1 MRLQIAR
8 ITSLFLT
15 GLIAGT
21 FFYGTFCVLPAFY
34 EVSSAIHLGFR
45 TALMNHNK
53 IVVMTLVLLAML
65 TIIFYCW
72 EARKIKVARTLC
84 ALALIFTIIS
94 LVITRVGSVP
104 INLQMKTWNPVS
116 PPADWL
122 TTLERWDL
130 FNAIR
135 TATSI
140 GSFCCLLIVD
150 VWLKKYLQNSII
162 NNLKK
167 IQRI

>member
-1 MRLQIAR
+1 MRLQLTR
-8 ITSLFLT
+8 ITSLLLT

-21 FFYGTFCVLPAFY
+21 FFYGTFCVLPAFN
-34 EVSSAIHLGFR
+34 EVSSTIHLGFR

-53 IVVMTLVLLAML
+53 IVVMALVLLAL
-65 TIIFYCW
+65 VTLIFYCW

-84 ALALIFTIIS
+84 ALALAFTIVS
-94 LVITRVGSVP
+94 LVITREGSVP
-104 INLQMKTWNPVS
+104 INILIKTWNPVS

-122 TTLERWDL
+122 TTLERWNL

-140 GSFCCLLIVD
+140 GSFCCLLIAD
-150 VWLKKYLQNSII
+150 IWLKKYLQNSISS
-162 NNLKK
+162 NLKSVSVA
-167 IQRI
+167 